1 MNPHPLKGGKINI
14 QKIKIP
20 LWDKGMDKDYFI
32 ELAGFN
38 VWGNNI
44 VCGWL
49 EQISDEQWNK
59 EIISSF
65 NTIQETVLHII
76 NAERAWLQRF
86 KQEPVEWLQ
95 FIYKGTKEEHIKLW
109 KETSAA
115 FKAYIENFNEG
126 DLTKNLDFKRLNG
139 EAYSM
144 PYYQLFAHVVNHAT
158 YHRGQLVTMLR
169 QAGFTNISS
178 TDLLG
183 FYRKSK

>member
-1 MNPHPLKGGKINI
+1 MLVQKMNK
-14 QKIKIP
+14 Q
-20 LWDKGMDKDYFI
+20 YFI
-32 ELAGFN
+32 ELAKYN
-38 VWGNNI
+38 LWANTI

-65 NTIQETVLHII
+65 NSIQETVLHTIS
-76 NAERAWLQRF
+76 AENAWLQRF
-86 KQEPVEWLQ
+86 KKEPFEWLQ
-95 FIYKGTKEEHIKLW
+95 STYKGSKEEHIKLW
-109 KETSAA
+109 KENSTQLKA
-115 FKAYIENFNEG
+115 FIDAFDEN
-126 DLTKNLDFKRLNG
+126 DLNKNLDFKRLNG

-169 QAGFTNISS
+169 QAGFANISY

-183 FYRKSK
+183 IYGQYD